1 MSFVVLGS
9 NDELKNV
16 LKQTSTVLD
25 LSDLV
30 LRGSVLMP
38 LCKALNRQDNLI
50 ELNFSGNF
58 MKDDCFQLLCSSLPT
73 LTHLATLNLNLNH
86 LTASSMKYF
95 SDMFTNND
103 KPVLEHLVS
112 LNLSYNPINDDGFRY
127 LALITKYLRLKE
139 LDLSN
144 VNFTA
149 QIFEN
154 FHTKNLEL
162 YLGNV
167 ESLKINHNALDKSG
181 ILKFISWLNPNVIQ
195 ELDVSNNC
203 VTEQSL
209 VREMIKSFKRSD
221 DVFLKKIGLANCLV
235 DDYEVFDLL
244 RYVLVSRVLV

>member
-1 MSFVVLGS
+1 MLR
-9 NDELKNV
+9 
-16 LKQTSTVLD
+16 QTTTVLD

-73 LTHLATLNLNLNH
+73 LTHLSTLNLNLNH
-86 LTASSMKYF
+86 LTANSMKYLSDTF
-95 SDMFTNND
+95 SKCE
-103 KPVLEHLVS
+103 KPILEHLIS
-112 LNLSYNPINDDGFRY
+112 LNLSYNPIYDDGFRH

-144 VNFTA
+144 VHFTE

-154 FHTKNLEL
+154 NHTKNLEL
-162 YLGNV
+162 YLENV
-167 ESLKINHNALDKSG
+167 ESLKINHNELNKNG
-181 ILKFISWLNPNVIQ
+181 ILSVISWLNPNVLKEI
-195 ELDVSNNC
+195 DVSNNC
-203 VTEQSL
+203 VTEQGLAREIIESL
-209 VREMIKSFKRSD
+209 KRRGD
-221 DVFLKKIGLANCLV
+221 DVLFLKKIGLANCLV

-244 RYVLVSRVLV
+244 QYVLFNKDLVLSLYLHIS